1 MRGNKRRG
9 AVVATAAKQ
18 SQPTALNDAILD
30 VVNRKGTRCCVECGA
45 TSTPQ
50 WREGP
55 MGPKTLCNACGVR
68 RQRLLR
74 KQQAAT
80 VGLVPTAPVA
90 AVQARRRI
98 VGRATPQSTP
108 LESEDLPFGAASG
121 SEHSSDE
128 TEVDWATGTANK
140 HHHHHHQLHPREQ
153 LAAPQE
159 VEESCNEDESAAYD
173 LLFFAG
179 VECGSQHFHQHH
191 DHLDQQLQGHG
202 HNTRRHV
209 QPVRRQDDFFYYS
222 EDEAVGLERG
232 RMDQGG
238 CKRPRITALVAPA
251 LQPPPTGLDLRLQQ
265 HHVIR
270 PWQRGSSLSSTEDM
284 AESEVAFKLSK
295 ASGDVAKMQQQSQ
308 PQLAHGEPVQQE
320 IQTHLQSALGQQQ
333 QQQQQ
338 PGERCQLPPTARAD
352 LNEHASGL
360 APSEEL
366 GQPNPLAIP
375 PIGHFSVP
383 MALPVLPLSLPLPA
397 LSLPAISTKDL
408 EILVKLQLEFQRA
421 CMQLHHANVACEAVG
436 AVVEERRQAAVS
448 AHDQAAVA
456 SQQLA
461 AEARAMA
468 DRYRLRDV
476 LNRLQA
482 DPIAR
487 RAVPVAGA
495 QAVPLPEM
503 MMEQLQPEL
512 EPRSPAEQ
520 H

>member
-9 AVVATAAKQ
+9 AVLAIAAKQ

-30 VVNRKGTRCCVECGA
+30 VVNRKGIRCCVECGA

-80 VGLVPTAPVA
+80 VGIVPTAPVA

-108 LESEDLPFGAASG
+108 LESEDMPFGAASG

-140 HHHHHHQLHPREQ
+140 QHHQLQNHHQHHPREQ
-153 LAAPQE
+153 MITPQE

-179 VECGSQHFHQHH
+179 VECGSQNLHQHH
-191 DHLDQQLQGHG
+191 DHHDQQLQGHG

-232 RMDQGG
+232 RMEQGG
-238 CKRPRITALVAPA
+238 CKRARITALAPSP
-251 LQPPPTGLDLRLQQ
+251 QPPPTGLHLRLQQ
-265 HHVIR
+265 HHMVR
-270 PWQRGSSLSSTEDM
+270 PWHGGPSLSSTEDM

-295 ASGDVAKMQQQSQ
+295 AYGDAATMQQQPQ
-308 PQLAHGEPVQQE
+308 PQPAHEEPVQQQ

-333 QQQQQ
+333 QQQ
-338 PGERCQLPPTARAD
+338 PGEPCQLPPTAMAD
-352 LNEHASGL
+352 LKDHTSGVAPAEALGRSNLL
-360 APSEEL
+360 ALPSV
-366 GQPNPLAIP
+366 A
-375 PIGHFSVP
+375 HFSVP

-397 LSLPAISTKDL
+397 LSLPTISTKDL

-461 AEARAMA
+461 AEARAMT

-476 LNRLQA
+476 LNRVHA
-482 DPIAR
+482 DPLAG
-487 RAVPVAGA
+487 RAAPVAGG
-495 QAVPLPEM
+495 QAVICPEM
-503 MMEQLQPEL
+503 MLGQPQ
-512 EPRSPAEQ
+512 PRSPAEQ